1 MEVLYQLS
9 YPGGSGLDL
18 RGSEGTFAPGR
29 SSWSD
34 PLRRLFRRCRCE
46 HTFPTTS
53 TEMQMPHFDAYE
65 DLVGKWRWRLVAG
78 NERTVAT
85 SGESFDSHWHAL
97 RAAENVRGAAAAA
110 QISGAPADGVED
122 ALGAIIERELAE
134 SR

>member
-1 MEVLYQLS
+1 M
-9 YPGGSGLDL
+9 
-18 RGSEGTFAPGR
+18 
-29 SSWSD
+29 
-34 PLRRLFRRCRCE
+34 
-46 HTFPTTS
+46 H
-53 TEMQMPHFDAYE
+53 HFDAYE

-97 RAAENVRGAAAAA
+97 RAAENVRGVAAAA
-110 QISGAPADGVED
+110 QVSGAPANGVED